1 VPTAQV
7 PGFAFNSVAA
17 GLGVSCGITTA
28 QALVCWGAGYGATPV
43 EPHPGVKY
51 KSVSVEQSFVCGL
64 DAGGQPCAGT
74 RIPYSVVGQ
83 ANTARHI
90 CQIFGG
96 GQTECYGDNSR
107 GQLGISPAKTVF
119 LPDYRPNVILNF
131 SFQSVVTGYDHSCA
145 LSGTDAF
152 CWGGNYYGQL
162 GGSSSYPAGIPG
174 KVQPASGTTLSFTK
188 ISVGD
193 GHSCAIANNTVF
205 CWGRDDLGQLGIG
218 SLNLWMPG
226 NNAIA
231 SVTPLRVV
239 GI

>member
-1 VPTAQV
+1 
-7 PGFAFNSVAA
+7 
-17 GLGVSCGITTA
+17 VSCGITTA
-28 QALVCWGAGYGATPV
+28 QALVCWGVGFGATPV
-43 EPHPGVKY
+43 EPNPGAQY
-51 KSVSVEQSFVCGL
+51 KSVSVEQSYVCGL
-64 DAGGQPCAGT
+64 DVWGQPCAGT

-90 CQIFGG
+90 CQIFS

-107 GQLGISPAKTVF
+107 GQLGLSPRILS
-119 LPDYRPNVILNF
+119 LPDYKPNVIMNF
-131 SFQSVVTGYDHSCA
+131 TFQSVATGYDHSCA

-162 GGSSSYPAGIPG
+162 GAPSSYPAGIPG
-174 KVQPASGTTLSFTK
+174 KVQAASGTTLAFTK
-188 ISVGD
+188 ISIGD
-193 GHSCAIANNTVF
+193 QHSCAIANNAVF
-205 CWGRDDLGQLGIG
+205 CWGRNDLGQLGIG
-218 SLNLWMPG
+218 NLNLWMPA